1 MIVFVNACESCET
14 YQLSE
19 RSLKCSNPRLYTR
32 PPYFTPFN
40 IKQESVDFEGFT
52 SALYEVAMY
61 SLSKEMYRDLYPNDS
76 DKVQVLL
83 NLWGVASPEKLAQMN
98 EERRLEEEEQNQP

>member
-1 MIVFVNACESCET
+1 
-14 YQLSE
+14 
-19 RSLKCSNPRLYTR
+19 
-32 PPYFTPFN
+32 
-40 IKQESVDFEGFT
+40 
-52 SALYEVAMY
+52 MY
-61 SLSKEMYRDLYPNDS
+61 SLSKEMYRNLYPNDS